1 MGQYHRVDYTY
12 WLSPILIL
20 RKKKK
25 KIVTSTSGKACI
37 PKLDRIF
44 ATHGIPR
51 KIKTDNG
58 PPFNG
63 DDFKRY
69 TVALG
74 IEWKTNTPL
83 WTEGN
88 ENAERAF

>member
-1 MGQYHRVDYTY
+1 MRGG
-12 WLSPILIL
+12 L
-20 RKKKK
+20 KKTKK
-25 KIVTSTSGKACI
+25 
-37 PKLDRIF
+37 L
-44 ATHGIPR
+44 
-51 KIKTDNG
+51 TDNG
-58 PPFNG
+58 PRFNG

-88 ENAERAF
+88 ENAERAL